1 MDDLHNDVESLPG
14 VPGSSRK
21 TKSAGSTAT
30 PQAAAAASSAELAG
44 LISAWNDLPE
54 NIRSVIASLVKA
66 YAMTPTG
73 HGEAQMAAAMNQAG
87 PGLSAQRQREG

>member
-1 MDDLHNDVESLPG
+1 
-14 VPGSSRK
+14 
-21 TKSAGSTAT
+21 
-30 PQAAAAASSAELAG
+30 
-44 LISAWNDLPE
+44 LPE

-73 HGEAQMAAAMNQAG
+73 HGEAQMAAAMNPAG